1 VQQVGKRTIGSGNSG
16 SYYKFLVLITL
27 IKLNSTYAIGPYAK
41 SAKFE
46 FQIEK

>member
-1 VQQVGKRTIGSGNSG
+1 MQQQNSSPCSG
-16 SYYKFLVLITL
+16 SYYSGADHSNQ
-27 IKLNSTYAIGPYAK
+27 LNSTYVIGPYTK

>member
-1 VQQVGKRTIGSGNSG
+1 VQQVGKRTIGCG
-16 SYYKFLVLITL
+16 KAAVIILALITL
-27 IKLNSTYAIGPYAK
+27 IKLNSTYVIGPYAK